1 MTLRSLKPG
10 VSKTWL
16 ITTAGM
22 IWSIVGLM
30 LCRLA
35 YQWFAV
41 VRWEWVVPLELLGIV
56 FAMMAH
62 RLCFSRI
69 ARKNIARLSLLTEK
83 TCIFAFQRWRSYFL
97 VGLMIALGIA
107 LRNLPIP
114 RPYLAVLYTTIG
126 GALFLS
132 SLQYYGCLWQIVA
145 QRRSCLSPRRNDP
158 LEKNDAPRSDPKA
171 CLF

>member
-16 ITTAGM
+16 IAVAGLM
-22 IWSIVGLM
+22 WSSVGLI

-35 YQWFAV
+35 YHWMAV
-41 VRWEWVVPLELLGIV
+41 NRLRWVVPLELLGIV
-56 FAMMAH
+56 LALIAH
-62 RLCFSRI
+62 QFCFSRI
-69 ARKNIARLSLLTEK
+69 ARKNITRLSLLTEK

-97 VGLMIALGIA
+97 VSLMISLGIT

-114 RPYLAVLYTTIG
+114 RPCLAVLYTTIG
-126 GALFLS
+126 GALFLA

-145 QRRSCLSPRRNDP
+145 QRRSCLPPEKSPLRDR
-158 LEKNDAPRSDPKA
+158 
-171 CLF
+171 

>member
-16 ITTAGM
+16 IAVAGLM
-22 IWSIVGLM
+22 WSLVGLM

-35 YQWFAV
+35 YHWLAV
-41 VRWEWVVPLELLGIV
+41 IRWGWVVPLGLLGIV
-56 FAMMAH
+56 LALVAH
-62 RLCFSRI
+62 QFCFSRI
-69 ARKNIARLSLLTEK
+69 ARKNITRLSLLTEK
-83 TCIFAFQRWRSYFL
+83 TCIFAFQNWRSYFL

-114 RPYLAVLYTTIG
+114 RPCLAVLYTTIG
-126 GALFLS
+126 GALLLA

-145 QRRSCLSPRRNDP
+145 QRRSCLPPEKSPIRN
-158 LEKNDAPRSDPKA
+158 R
-171 CLF
+171 